1 MLLMKSILRLAL
13 AALVFSFGS
22 AVAFAAP
29 PTVSDSFAVTG
40 VRVFDG
46 SAVLPSATVVVL
58 DGRIDAVGPNVIPP
72 PGIPVIDGTGAT
84 LMPGIIDAHAHAR
97 SRQEL
102 ERAIQFGVTTELDM
116 WTVPHFAAS
125 MRREQERTGAPYRA
139 DFFSAINP
147 ATLPEAYPYNF
158 TPHQRERPTLSG
170 PAEVEGFVADLMAA
184 GADYLKIMV
193 EDGTIAYLDLPVLSR
208 ATVQALTQ
216 AMHNRGKLA
225 VAHVT
230 EQAHAFNVVEDGV
243 DGLVHIFPDQPA
255 DPAFIQLAAAKGIFI
270 VATLT
275 AEEGF
280 VTTDGGA
287 SLIADP
293 DLGPYLTDEEIQ
305 WLLTPAPSNAMTPQN
320 MEIAKENV
328 RRLHE
333 AGVPILTGSDVHAH
347 GVALHREMEL
357 LVQAGIDPADV
368 LEGATSAAAAAF
380 GFADRGRIAP
390 GLRADLL
397 LVKGDPTTDI
407 KATRAIQRIWKAGVE
422 VERQVP
428 APHFHLH

>member
-1 MLLMKSILRLAL
+1 MKSILRLAL